1 MSILTEALVA
11 EHVAFSRHV
20 EELRRLA
27 DDCEHERAAARVHDV
42 DDALAFLEGELL
54 PHAAAEDAVLY
65 PAVAAALGAP
75 AATATMTRDH
85 VEIRRMVTDL
95 RRHRDALASGVVP
108 AAIHEV
114 QRLLYALHAVIGLHV
129 AKEEEL
135 YVPVLDGALT
145 PDEAGALLAR
155 MHRAAAA

>member
-1 MSILTEALVA
+1 MSVLTEALVA
-11 EHVAFSRHV
+11 EHVTFHRHV

-42 DDALAFLEGELL
+42 DQSLAFLEEHLL

-85 VEIRRMVTDL
+85 VEIHRMVADL

-135 YVPVLDGALT
+135 YVPVLDAALS
-145 PDEAGALLAR
+145 DEDARALLDR